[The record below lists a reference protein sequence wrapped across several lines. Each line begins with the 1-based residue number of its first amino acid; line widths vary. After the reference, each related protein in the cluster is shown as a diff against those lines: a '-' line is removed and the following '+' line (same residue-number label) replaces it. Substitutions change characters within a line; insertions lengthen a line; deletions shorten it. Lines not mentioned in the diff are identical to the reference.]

1 MSLSVVC
8 LRPQP
13 SLTLYCPGMLSSS
26 LPVDT
31 VPAPRRIDLNRSLGS
46 NVMAFDRKYVI
57 ASVSAALESDTG
69 RWVSRHLSP
78 IAAAASAPLES
89 VLFLAS
95 YRPSLMPRATV
106 HQGVAAGVHVLF
118 ARSASGIVEYINRQ
132 VVPSNAS
139 LPGRLAVRSVAY
151 ALGEVLERL
160 PARGDAMNTSQV
172 TDAFTAAGTVV
183 KFASVSG
190 ALFDAATA
198 SDRRLGSRG
207 GTGAFA
213 IAGITTA
220 GVAYVTSKRLDQ
232 RKHVIER
239 WPVPQYSTLGGP
251 MGVSFGIST
260 IGTVAARAYL
270 ITRDALVHYL
280 GPGWSKGLLAR
291 LVNAGLWAFGSSAL
305 FNGFI
310 GYVGRANERLEPG
323 YSVPPTSSLLSG
335 GPESVSPFDE
345 LGLQGRRFVSHAL
358 TEQQIQ
364 NVMGEPAISEP
375 IRVYVGF
382 NSQPVYQTGRAE
394 LALEELARTGAFDR
408 SYLLL
413 VSPTGTG
420 WVDHAVVE
428 AAELMT
434 KGDIATCC
442 IQYGRYPSPL
452 CIQKLALGR
461 SQFRLLLWGVRQRLL
476 ERQAEDRPK
485 VLVFGE
491 SLGAW
496 ASSDVL
502 MHQGIAGFDHYGIDR
517 ALWFGLPGMAKW
529 SRNGM
534 ARGSNSLVPPG
545 TVGVFDRPEQLD
557 DLTDSERDRLR
568 AILLSHDNDPIA
580 LADPRIAIQRPPW
593 LQGERGRGVPKDMD
607 WTPVST
613 FLQVAVDAANSMVT
627 VPGDFRSFGHD
638 YRADTARFVR
648 DGFQLPEPTGEQL
661 ANIERALREIESARA
676 AQVALEWEDAGVAK
690 RARQER
696 QQVLSGVPLL
706 PERATGAR
714 WIRSLRRKPPE
725 VSIPLEEPA
734 GVA

>member
-1 MSLSVVC
+1 
-8 LRPQP
+8 
-13 SLTLYCPGMLSSS
+13 
-26 LPVDT
+26 
-31 VPAPRRIDLNRSLGS
+31 
-46 NVMAFDRKYVI
+46 MAFDRKHLLSS
-57 ASVSAALESDTG
+57 ASAALSSDTG

-89 VLFLAS
+89 ALFLDS

-118 ARSASGIVEYINRQ
+118 ARSASGIVEYANRQ
-132 VVPSNAS
+132 VVPSSAS
-139 LPGRLAVRSVAY
+139 LPGRLAVRGVTV
-151 ALGEVLERL
+151 ALGQMLERL
-160 PARGDAMNTSQV
+160 PGRENTVDTTQV
-172 TDAFTAAGTVV
+172 TNAFAVAGTFL
-183 KFASVSG
+183 KLASVSG
-190 ALFDAATA
+190 ALFDVATA

-213 IAGITTA
+213 VAGITTA
-220 GVAYVTSKRLDQ
+220 SVIYLTRRRLDR
-232 RKHVIER
+232 RKQVIER

-260 IGTVAARAYL
+260 IGTGAARSYL
-270 ITRDALVHYL
+270 VTRDALVRYL
-280 GPGWSKGLLAR
+280 GPGWSKGFLAR
-291 LVNAGLWAFGSSAL
+291 LANAGLWALGSTAA

-323 YSVPPTSSLLSG
+323 YSMPPTSPLVSG
-335 GPESVSPFDE
+335 GPHSVCSFDE

-358 TEQQIQ
+358 TEQQIHD
-364 NVMGEPAISEP
+364 VMGEPAVSEP

-394 LALEELARTGAFDR
+394 LALEELARTGAFER

-413 VSPTGTG
+413 VAPTGTG

-428 AAELMT
+428 AAEFMT

-452 CIQKLALGR
+452 CIQKLALGIG
-461 SQFRLLLWGVRQRLL
+461 QFRLLLWGVRQRLL
-476 ERQAEDRPK
+476 EREPQDRPK

-534 ARGSNSLVPPG
+534 ARGSNRLVPPG

-557 DLTDSERDRLR
+557 ELTEAELDRLR

-580 LADPRIAIQRPPW
+580 LADPRIAIERPPW
-593 LQGERGRGVPKDMD
+593 LQGARGRGVPEDMD
-607 WTPVST
+607 WTPIST

-638 YRADTARFVR
+638 YRADTAQFVR
-648 DGFQLPEPTGEQL
+648 VSLRLPEPRGEQM
-661 ANIERALREIESARA
+661 ANLERALRDFETARA
-676 AQVALEWEDAGVAK
+676 ARVAMSWEDAGVEARSR
-690 RARQER
+690 RAPQHVR
-696 QQVLSGVPLL
+696 SGVPLRS
-706 PERATGAR
+706 ERAAGAQWFR
-714 WIRSLRRKPPE
+714 GLRRRSPAI
-725 VSIPLEEPA
+725 STPLEQPA
-734 GVA
+734 GVAEDSSG

>member
-1 MSLSVVC
+1 MTSESTYLV
-8 LRPQP
+8 
-13 SLTLYCPGMLSSS
+13 
-26 LPVDT
+26 
-31 VPAPRRIDLNRSLGS
+31 
-46 NVMAFDRKYVI
+46 
-57 ASVSAALESDTG
+57 ASVSAALASDTG

-89 VLFLAS
+89 VMFLAS

-106 HQGVAAGVHVLF
+106 HQGVAAGIHVVA
-118 ARSASGIVEYINRQ
+118 ARSFSGMVEYATARI
-132 VVPSNAS
+132 VPAHAS
-139 LPGRLAVRSVAY
+139 LTGRLGARIATFVV
-151 ALGEVLERL
+151 GEALERL
-160 PARGDAMNTSQV
+160 PLRGAAADPTRA
-172 TDAFTAAGTVV
+172 TDALITVGTVV
-183 KFASVSG
+183 KYASVSG
-190 ALFDAATA
+190 ALFDVATA
-198 SDRRLGSRG
+198 SDRKLAKRG
-207 GTGAFA
+207 GAGAFA
-213 IAGITTA
+213 VAGLTTA
-220 GVAYVTSKRLDQ
+220 GVAYVTRRRLEQ
-232 RKHVIER
+232 RKQVIER
-239 WPVPQYSTLGGP
+239 WPVPQYSTLAGP
-251 MGVSFGIST
+251 MGVSFGISS

-270 ITRDALVHYL
+270 LTRDALIRYL
-280 GPGWSKGLLAR
+280 GPGWSKGLVAR
-291 LVNAGLWAFGSSAL
+291 VANAGLWAVGGAAA

-310 GYVGRANERLEPG
+310 SYVGRANERLEPG
-323 YSVPPTSSLLSG
+323 YSVPPTSPLVSG
-335 GPESVSPFDE
+335 GPGSVAPFDE

-358 TEQQIQ
+358 TEQQIHD
-364 NVMGEPAISEP
+364 VMGEPAISEP
-375 IRVYVGF
+375 IRIYVGF

-408 SYLLL
+408 SFLLL

-476 ERQAEDRPK
+476 ERQPRDRPK

-496 ASSDVL
+496 AASDVL
-502 MHQGIAGFDHYGIDR
+502 MHQGTAGFDHYGIDR

-545 TVGVFDRPEQLD
+545 TVRVFDRPEQLD
-557 DLTDSERDRLR
+557 ELTDSERDRLR

-580 LADPRIAIQRPPW
+580 LADPRIAIERPPW
-593 LQGERGRGVPKDMD
+593 LQNERGRGVPEAMD
-607 WTPVST
+607 WVPIST

-648 DGFQLPEPTGEQL
+648 DGFQLPEPTETQL
-661 ANIERALREIESARA
+661 DSIERALREIETARA
-676 AQVALEWEDAGVAK
+676 AKVALAWEDAGLAE
-690 RARQER
+690 RAPEEHP
-696 QQVLSGVPLL
+696 QVLAGVPLVS
-706 PERATGAR
+706 ERATGAQ
-714 WIRSLRRKPPE
+714 WLRSLRRKSPE
-725 VSIPLEEPA
+725 VTAPRREPHGA
-734 GVA
+734 V